1 MLYYAQTATHSK
13 DLKKIAG
20 SIADKAIKEIK
31 AQRNKSQ
38 TKPSLA

>member
-1 MLYYAQTATHSK
+1 MLYYAQVSTHSK

-31 AQRNKSQ
+31 AQRNKGHP
-38 TKPSLA
+38 KPSLA